1 VNKHNLDVAKYIAYL
16 PVKEANPLFSIN
28 DMKGVMAVAPIPA
41 VKLSPI
47 AATTSMS
54 PGISLCTL
62 VGLFEDLKD
71 RGEGHGKG
79 PVSLN
84 CVL

>member
-1 VNKHNLDVAKYIAYL
+1 MPLYI
-16 PVKEANPLFSIN
+16 PVKEANPRFSIN
-28 DMKGVMAVAPIPA
+28 DMIGIMAVAPIPA
-41 VKLSPI
+41 DKLSPI

-62 VGLFEDLKD
+62 VGRFKDLKD

-79 PVSLN
+79 PVNLN
-84 CVL
+84 CVR